1 MYVAEM
7 IEQLKI
13 FQELKGRIVDILDKD
28 DTYSLELQ
36 EYLQKIYKIEKETIE
51 LLRIKETEQVDKQY
65 FAPEK
70 QPV

>member
-13 FQELKGRIVDILDKD
+13 SPDLKSRIIHILDDD

-51 LLRIKETEQVDKQY
+51 LLRIKEAEQVDRQY
-65 FAPEK
+65 FTPEK

>member
-13 FQELKGRIVDILDKD
+13 SPELKRRIINILEQD

-36 EYLQKIYKIEKETIE
+36 EYLQKIYKVEKETIE
-51 LLRIKETEQVDKQY
+51 LLRTKESEQVENRY
-65 FAPEK
+65 FSEEK